1 MTPASLKKKKEE
13 KMEIKKIFVCGA
25 GTMGHGIAHVCAQLG
40 LDVVLHDVTV
50 EFAQKGKNMVAKN
63 LAKAVE
69 KGKLSEDEKNKI
81 LSRIEPTADLNKA
94 ADADIVVE
102 AIIENIAAKKE
113 VFAKL
118 DKICKK
124 DAVLASNTSSQSITE
139 VAAATARPEKVIGMH
154 FFNPVP
160 VMKLVEIIRGL
171 LTSDETYEVVKDLA
185 LKLNKTPI
193 CAQDIPGFATSRLFF
208 VLMNEAVWML
218 YEGVATKE
226 DIDTGMKLGGNH
238 PMGPLELADLVGLD
252 VLLNISDRLMG
263 GFGDP
268 KYRTCP
274 LLKNMVKAGLL
285 GRKTGKGFYEYK

>member
-1 MTPASLKKKKEE
+1 MD
-13 KMEIKKIFVCGA
+13 IKKVFVCGA
-25 GTMGHGIAHVCAQLG
+25 GTMGHGIAQVCAQIG
-40 LDVVLHDVTV
+40 LDVVLQDVTI
-50 EFAQKGKNMVAKN
+50 ELAQKGKNMVERN
-63 LAKAVE
+63 LTRAVE
-69 KGKLSEDEKNKI
+69 KGKLSEAEKNKT
-81 LSRIEPTADLNKA
+81 LSLIEPTDDINKA
-94 ADADIVVE
+94 KDADIVIE
-102 AIIENIAAKKE
+102 AVVENIAVKKD
-113 VFAKL
+113 VFSKL
-118 DKICKK
+118 DKICKPETI
-124 DAVLASNTSSQSITE
+124 LASNTSSQSITE
-139 VAAATARPEKVIGMH
+139 IAAATNRPDKVIGMH

-171 LTSDETYEVVKDLA
+171 LTSDETYEIVRDLT

-193 CAQDIPGFATSRLFF
+193 CAHDIPGFATSRLFF
-208 VLMNEAVWML
+208 VLINEAIWML

-238 PMGPLELADLVGLD
+238 PMGPLELADLIGLD
-252 VLLNISDRLMG
+252 VLLNISERLLS